1 MTSLRFE
8 APETVED
15 AVRLLANADGEA
27 KALAGGTDLLV
38 QLRTDFV
45 RPGLIVDLK
54 ASRH

>member
-45 RPGLIVDLK
+45 RPV
-54 ASRH
+54 